1 LSSEKLTEQ
10 VFETFDSINAE
21 MLFEKLKFS
30 LKGENM
36 PLAILNNLGGEC
48 SISKITKNFDFTAAR
63 LSAVIKSLEAK
74 GFVKRIQNE
83 KDRRTTTVVLTTEG
97 AMHYLKYRQEAM
109 QNALVIIEQLGEE
122 DICEF
127 LRIIKKLS
135 DITNNSE
142 DLIDTH

>member
-1 LSSEKLTEQ
+1 MSSEKLTEQ
-10 VFETFDSINAE
+10 VFETFDSINVE

-36 PLAILNNLGGEC
+36 LLAILNNLGGEC

>member
-1 LSSEKLTEQ
+1 MSSEKLTEQ
-10 VFETFDSINAE
+10 VFETFDSINVE

-36 PLAILNNLGGEC
+36 LLAILNNLGGEC

-97 AMHYLKYRQEAM
+97 AMHYLMYRQEAM

-142 DLIDTH
+142 ALIDTH

>member
-1 LSSEKLTEQ
+1 
-10 VFETFDSINAE
+10 
-21 MLFEKLKFS
+21 
-30 LKGENM
+30 
-36 PLAILNNLGGEC
+36 
-48 SISKITKNFDFTAAR
+48 
-63 LSAVIKSLEAK
+63 
-74 GFVKRIQNE
+74 
-83 KDRRTTTVVLTTEG
+83 
-97 AMHYLKYRQEAM
+97 MHYLKYRQEAM

>member
-1 LSSEKLTEQ
+1 MSSEKLTEQ
-10 VFETFDSINAE
+10 VFETFDSINVE
-21 MLFEKLKFS
+21 VLFEKLKFS

-36 PLAILNNLGGEC
+36 LLAILNNLGGEC

-74 GFVKRIQNE
+74 GFVKRVQNE

-97 AMHYLKYRQEAM
+97 AMHYLMYRQEAM

-135 DITNNSE
+135 YITNNSE